1 MCILY
6 IIKDINLIMTSND
19 NSSSSRSSVHYDI
32 ILASNRD
39 EMFSRETIDL
49 SQYIMNDKM
58 NATVS
63 VLCGVDVIH
72 GGTWLGVN
80 DKGMIVA
87 LTNNREVV
95 GKHTKRVQQ
104 VKGSSS
110 SSSSNS
116 NSSYNSTSDDVRN
129 YNSNDNNIKIDDN
142 RNKDGKDKRNKSRGM
157 IVTNLLSSIVTL
169 DEVINQANEYSFFNV
184 ITIDIKTGS
193 IHYYGSNDDHD
204 INIASGHDYNS
215 SSVLNSDDHN
225 NNGLSNNGH
234 DVCNITIKDDDDD
247 DDHKQNE
254 HHDDHREGHHL
265 HNDHQI
271 SSTTYHDISNLK
283 KFSLS
288 NGTLF
293 SNWPK
298 MKLGLQL
305 LDQQVGVD
313 CMRPSPIDMPIDEK
327 HIDNNNDNAYNN
339 DASRT
344 MYSSELSL
352 VKSILINVLMNKQH
366 ANVDELPMNTVLNLD
381 MEYLLSS
388 IFVQPIPAKSINNSS
403 RSSDSTSSSSSGSS
417 SSSSGNSSS
426 SSSGSS
432 SSSSIEISNSDCSRT
447 NVEYYYGTA
456 SSSIVLATST
466 TVTFYEISWR
476 NLNDYCLLTSCNSID
491 GYIDQYLI
499 CKTMSIL

>member
-6 IIKDINLIMTSND
+6 LIKDINLIMTSND
-19 NSSSSRSSVHYDI
+19 SSSSSSSSVHYDI

-87 LTNNREVV
+87 LTNNREEVC
-95 GKHTKRVQQ
+95 KHTKSAQQ

-110 SSSSNS
+110 SSSSSSSGSSSSSSSSSNNS
-116 NSSYNSTSDDVRN
+116 SRSSYNSKSDDVRN
-129 YNSNDNNIKIDDN
+129 YNNSSNDNNSDNNNDNSHYNNDNSNDNNIKIVDN
-142 RNKDGKDKRNKSRGM
+142 KNKDGKDKRNKSRGM

-169 DEVINQANEYSFFNV
+169 DEVINQANEYPFFNV

-193 IHYYGSNDDHD
+193 IHYYGSNDMNHSSNDDYD
-204 INIASGHDYNS
+204 IN
-215 SSVLNSDDHN
+215 SVLNSDDHN

-234 DVCNITIKDDDDD
+234 DVCNITISDDDDD

-254 HHDDHREGHHL
+254 HHDDHREGHHF

-271 SSTTYHDISNLK
+271 SSTYHDISNLK
-283 KFSLS
+283 TFSLS

-305 LDQQVGVD
+305 LDQQVGAD
-313 CMRPSPIDMPIDEK
+313 CMRLSPIDMPIDEK
-327 HIDNNNDNAYNN
+327 HIGNNNDNAYNN
-339 DASRT
+339 DARRT
-344 MYSSELSL
+344 LYS
-352 VKSILINVLMNKQH
+352 
-366 ANVDELPMNTVLNLD
+366 
-381 MEYLLSS
+381 
-388 IFVQPIPAKSINNSS
+388 
-403 RSSDSTSSSSSGSS
+403 
-417 SSSSGNSSS
+417 
-426 SSSGSS
+426 
-432 SSSSIEISNSDCSRT
+432 
-447 NVEYYYGTA
+447 
-456 SSSIVLATST
+456 
-466 TVTFYEISWR
+466 
-476 NLNDYCLLTSCNSID
+476 
-491 GYIDQYLI
+491 
-499 CKTMSIL
+499 